1 ETIRMNG
8 KINKRSVV
16 WLHFTVISQE
26 SAKCNICG
34 SVYSHKGGSTSN
46 LKKHLDT
53 RHYTFMQKENKSSE
67 ASSSLGIH
75 PRLPSTSSNNLPI
88 VPSTSAA
95 TIKDADADISTG
107 TAEAAPPKKKIK
119 VQSSLSSHITRP
131 ISLHRQE
138 KINNLI
144 LNMIVKDLQPLSIV
158 RDKGFVELITA
169 LEPTY
174 KIPSRS
180 TFTTSFLNQQ
190 FNSVN
195 EKLKSILVKSK
206 SISLTTDAWTA
217 TNNTSYIAYTAH
229 FITDDWMLYSCLL
242 ECAEYDVNHTAK
254 NLRDDL
260 LRVTDVWKIRDKI
273 ITVTTDNAANIVAAV
288 RLTEWGH
295 IAHTINLIV
304 QSGLN
309 LPELSLRK
317 KLNQSSTQANNKLFS
332 IQKQLNPNA
341 TLLKL
346 KMDVATRWNSTFYMF
361 ERLLKLQESVTV
373 TIGLLHNRLELLTEE
388 EWNSLSEMCNVLKPF
403 EQITIELS
411 SEKAVT
417 LSKLIVIMKGLKS
430 AISKIKSTCVTV
442 EVWLGEKLEK
452 DVGHLINLEYQ
463 KKQSSLQDIP
473 STSSAHDEAVDDDLI
488 WGDFDKLIIGTHE
501 YSKVIILD
509 ITSVSLWDPSRR
521 RFSVRVGLH
530 ERRFVYA
537 EDCRDVALAL
547 GNMCRLRR
555 WFIVPSLLMARIIVT
570 YDSTEEEGWKL
581 NNILLFQDGF
591 IRHDR

>member
-1 ETIRMNG
+1 
-8 KINKRSVV
+8 
-16 WLHFTVISQE
+16 
-26 SAKCNICG
+26 
-34 SVYSHKGGSTSN
+34 
-46 LKKHLDT
+46 
-53 RHYTFMQKENKSSE
+53 MQKENKSSE
-67 ASSSLGIH
+67 ASSSLGVH
-75 PRLPSTSSNNLPI
+75 TGDSSATPSTSSNNLPI

-260 LRVTDVWKIRDKI
+260 LRVTDEWKIRDKI

-295 IAHTINLIV
+295 IGCIAHTINLIV

-317 KLNQSSTQANNKLFS
+317 KIKSIVEYFHRSTQANNKLFS

-373 TIGLLHNRLELLTEE
+373 TIGLLHNPVELLTEE

-430 AISKIKSTCVTV
+430 AISKIKSTMAR
-442 EVWLGEKLEK
+442 EKLEK

-488 WGDFDKLIIGTHE
+488 WGDFDKLSRALNGLSISHLFIPANIGTLVLIKDNLVPPLKWRIGRIVE
-501 YSKVIILD
+501 LYPGKDGI
-509 ITSVSLWDPSRR
+509 SR
-521 RFSVRVGLH
+521 
-530 ERRFVYA
+530 
-537 EDCRDVALAL
+537 VALVRTAQGMFKRPLVKLCAL
-547 GNMCRLRR
+547 
-555 WFIVPSLLMARIIVT
+555 PS
-570 YDSTEEEGWKL
+570 
-581 NNILLFQDGF
+581 Q
-591 IRHDR
+591 